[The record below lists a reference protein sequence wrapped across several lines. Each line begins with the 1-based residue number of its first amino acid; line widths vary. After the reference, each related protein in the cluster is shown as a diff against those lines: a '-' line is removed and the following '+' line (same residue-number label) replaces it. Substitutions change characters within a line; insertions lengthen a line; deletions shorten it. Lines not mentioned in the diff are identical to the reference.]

1 MKATKCRLIG
11 LLCVILSTVQAQP
24 TYNLQACL
32 KQALSTNHTLKKS
45 RLEQEKSAAAR
56 QEILGALLPQLN
68 GSASLTGNIQKPKFI
83 MPNFINEF
91 LPANMQ
97 DPNASKYMTIE
108 MGTNFSAGMGVTL
121 SQQVLNLS
129 LFNAVNIAEIA
140 KGMAALGAES
150 KEEDVIAQTATQY
163 YGIQVTDYA
172 IRQMG
177 TSVRLI
183 DSILVS
189 MKASFANGL
198 IRQVDLDRMIVTRTN
213 LETQLSAIKHALDIQ
228 KNLLKLQM
236 GLAMDQVLEVEPI
249 DLNAFEHQTTQAS
262 STYFDINQQSA
273 YKLMRYQQDLGNL
286 QKKSA
291 LYESMPV
298 LVLNANYNYN
308 GVSDAFF
315 SGPTNY
321 WYPNSAVMLN
331 VKVPLFGGLSR
342 SAKLKQARFEQQKI
356 QEDLF
361 QLEKSLNMAYLNT
374 RLKQEDSRKT
384 IQAQKANMALAQ
396 DVFNVTESNFEQG
409 LASLSD
415 VLNANSSLIQAQVNY
430 ADALNGYMKASLEVM
445 KASGTLRTLVVT
457 P

>member
-1 MKATKCRLIG
+1 MKATKCSLIG

-172 IRQMG
+172 IQQMG
-177 TSVRLI
+177 ASVRLI
-183 DSILVS
+183 DSMLVS

-213 LETQLSAIKHALDIQ
+213 LETQQIAIKHALEVQ

-236 GLAMDQVLEVEPI
+236 GLSMDQALEVEPI
-249 DLNAFEHQTTQAS
+249 DLSAFEHQTTLAS

-286 QKKSA
+286 QKKTA

>member
-1 MKATKCRLIG
+1 MKATKCSLIG
-11 LLCVILSTVQAQP
+11 LLCVILSTVQAQS

-172 IRQMG
+172 IQQMRA
-177 TSVRLI
+177 SVRLI
-183 DSILVS
+183 DSMLVS

-262 STYFDINQQSA
+262 STYFDINQQ
-273 YKLMRYQQDLGNL
+273 
-286 QKKSA
+286 
-291 LYESMPV
+291 
-298 LVLNANYNYN
+298 
-308 GVSDAFF
+308 
-315 SGPTNY
+315 
-321 WYPNSAVMLN
+321 
-331 VKVPLFGGLSR
+331 
-342 SAKLKQARFEQQKI
+342 
-356 QEDLF
+356 
-361 QLEKSLNMAYLNT
+361 
-374 RLKQEDSRKT
+374 
-384 IQAQKANMALAQ
+384 
-396 DVFNVTESNFEQG
+396 
-409 LASLSD
+409 
-415 VLNANSSLIQAQVNY
+415 
-430 ADALNGYMKASLEVM
+430 
-445 KASGTLRTLVVT
+445 
-457 P
+457 

>member
-1 MKATKCRLIG
+1 MKPTKCRLIG

-108 MGTNFSAGMGVTL
+108 MGTNYSAGVGVTL

-129 LFNAVNIAEIA
+129 LFNAVNIAEIV

>member
-1 MKATKCRLIG
+1 MKATKFWLIG
-11 LLCVILSTVQAQP
+11 LLCMILSTVQAQP
-24 TYNLQACL
+24 TYNLQTCL
-32 KQALSTNHTLKKS
+32 KQALENNHTLKKS

-83 MPNFINEF
+83 MPNFVNDF
-91 LPANMQ
+91 LPPAMQ

-108 MGTNFSAGMGVTL
+108 MGTNYSAGMGLTL

-150 KEEDVIAQTATQY
+150 KEEDVIAQTAMQY
-163 YGIQVTDYA
+163 YGVQVTDYA
-172 IRQMG
+172 IQQMG

-183 DSILVS
+183 DSMLVS
-189 MKASFANGL
+189 MKASYANGL

-213 LETQLSAIKHALDIQ
+213 LETQQTAIKHALEVQ

-236 GLAMDQVLEVEPI
+236 GLSMDQPLEVEPI
-249 DLNAFEHQTTQAS
+249 DLSAFEHQTTLAS
-262 STYFDINQQSA
+262 NAYFDINQQSA
-273 YKLMRYQQDLGNL
+273 YRMMSYQQDLGNL

-298 LVLNANYNYN
+298 VLLNANYNYN

-321 WYPNSAVMLN
+321 WYPSSAVMLN
-331 VKVPLFGGLSR
+331 VKVPLFGGFSR
-342 SAKLKQARFEQQKI
+342 SAKLKQARFEQQKN
-356 QEDLF
+356 QEDMF
-361 QLEKSLNMAYLNT
+361 QLEKTLNMAYLNSK
-374 RLKQEDSRKT
+374 LKQEDSRKT

-430 ADALNGYMKASLEVM
+430 ADALNGYMKASLDVM
-445 KASGTLRTLVVT
+445 KASGTLRTLIAI

>member
-1 MKATKCRLIG
+1 MKATKCSLIG

-24 TYNLQACL
+24 TYNLQSCL

-45 RLEQEKSAAAR
+45 RLEQEKSGAAR

-68 GSASLTGNIQKPKFI
+68 GSASLTGTIQKPKFI

-108 MGTNFSAGMGVTL
+108 MGTNYSAGVGVTL

-129 LFNAVNIAEIA
+129 LFNAVNIAEIV

>member
-1 MKATKCRLIG
+1 MKATKCSLIG
-11 LLCVILSTVQAQP
+11 LLCVILSTVQAQS
-24 TYNLQACL
+24 TCNLQACL

-108 MGTNFSAGMGVTL
+108 MGTNYSAGVGVTL

-129 LFNAVNIAEIA
+129 LFNAVNIAEIV

>member
-1 MKATKCRLIG
+1 MKATKCSLIG

-172 IRQMG
+172 IQQMG

>member
-1 MKATKCRLIG
+1 MKTKFWLIG
-11 LLCVILSTVQAQP
+11 FLCMILSTVQAQP
-24 TYNLQACL
+24 TYNLQTCL
-32 KQALSTNHTLKKS
+32 KQALENNHTLKKS

-56 QEILGALLPQLN
+56 QEILGALLLQLN

-83 MPNFINEF
+83 MPNFVNDF
-91 LPANMQ
+91 LPPAMQ

-108 MGTNFSAGMGVTL
+108 MGTNYSAGMGVTL
-121 SQQVLNLS
+121 SQQVINMS

-140 KGMAALGAES
+140 KGMAALGADS

-163 YGIQVTDYA
+163 YGVQVTDYA
-172 IRQMG
+172 IQQMG
-177 TSVRLI
+177 ASVRLI
-183 DSILVS
+183 DSMLVS
-189 MKASFANGL
+189 MKASYANGL
-198 IRQVDLDRMIVTRTN
+198 IRQVDLDRMLVTRTN
-213 LETQLSAIKHALDIQ
+213 LETQQSAIKHALDVQ

-236 GLAMDQVLEVEPI
+236 GLSMDQPLEVESI
-249 DLNAFEHQTTQAS
+249 DLSAFEHQTTLAGS
-262 STYFDINQQSA
+262 SYFDINQQSA
-273 YKLMRYQQDLGNL
+273 YKMMRYQQDLGNL

-291 LYESMPV
+291 IYESMPV
-298 LVLNANYNYN
+298 VLLNANYNYN

-321 WYPNSAVMLN
+321 WYPSSAVMLN
-331 VKVPLFGGLSR
+331 VKVPLFGGFSR

-356 QEDLF
+356 QEDMY
-361 QLEKSLNMAYLNT
+361 QLEKSLNMAYLNAT
-374 RLKQEDSRKT
+374 LKQEDSRKT

-409 LASLSD
+409 LASMSD

-430 ADALNGYMKASLEVM
+430 ADALNGYMKASLDVM
-445 KASGTLRTLVVT
+445 KASGTLRNLVVI

>member
-1 MKATKCRLIG
+1 
-11 LLCVILSTVQAQP
+11 
-24 TYNLQACL
+24 
-32 KQALSTNHTLKKS
+32 
-45 RLEQEKSAAAR
+45 
-56 QEILGALLPQLN
+56 
-68 GSASLTGNIQKPKFI
+68 
-83 MPNFINEF
+83 
-91 LPANMQ
+91 
-97 DPNASKYMTIE
+97 
-108 MGTNFSAGMGVTL
+108 
-121 SQQVLNLS
+121 
-129 LFNAVNIAEIA
+129 
-140 KGMAALGAES
+140 
-150 KEEDVIAQTATQY
+150 
-163 YGIQVTDYA
+163 
-172 IRQMG
+172 
-177 TSVRLI
+177 
-183 DSILVS
+183 
-189 MKASFANGL
+189 
-198 IRQVDLDRMIVTRTN
+198 
-213 LETQLSAIKHALDIQ
+213 
-228 KNLLKLQM
+228 M

-331 VKVPLFGGLSR
+331 VKVPLFGGLSC

-384 IQAQKANMALAQ
+384 IQARKPTWRWHRMCSTSLNPI
-396 DVFNVTESNFEQG
+396 SNRG
-409 LASLSD
+409 WPPCPMYS
-415 VLNANSSLIQAQVNY
+415 
-430 ADALNGYMKASLEVM
+430 
-445 KASGTLRTLVVT
+445 T
-457 P
+457 PIHR